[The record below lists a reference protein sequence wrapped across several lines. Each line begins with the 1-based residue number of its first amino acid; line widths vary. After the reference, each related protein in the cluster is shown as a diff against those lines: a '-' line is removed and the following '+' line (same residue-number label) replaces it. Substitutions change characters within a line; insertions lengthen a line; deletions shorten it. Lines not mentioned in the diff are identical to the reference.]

1 MTTRPADNPAP
12 IICLIDPLCG
22 WCYAATPQLTKLRAA
37 LGHEAVQIL
46 PTGLFSGAGA
56 RPMTPAF
63 RDYAW
68 QNDQRIARLSGQP
81 FSQSY
86 YDRVLSDF
94 SVAFDSGPASLTL
107 AMGEF
112 LKAGSGLE
120 ILTQLQ
126 KARYVDGRDLCD
138 SNVLLGIVAEL
149 GFDRRR
155 FAAALNDPAQSEAAM
170 EIITDGRRFLA
181 RHGLEAAPAMIVNAG
196 GEQTLVPSTSLV
208 DPSLGLVEALIAHF
222 RNGASATPV
231 KFRHR

>member
-22 WCYAATPQLTKLRAA
+22 WCYAVTPQLIKLRAA
-37 LGHEAVQIL
+37 LGHDVAQIL

-81 FSQSY
+81 FSQLY
-86 YDRVLSDF
+86 YDRVLSDV
-94 SVAFDSGPASLTL
+94 SAPFDSGPASLTL
-107 AMGEF
+107 AMAEF

-120 ILTQLQ
+120 ILTHLQ
-126 KARYVDGRDLCD
+126 KARYVEGRNLCD
-138 SNVLLGIVAEL
+138 SDVLLGIVAEF

-155 FAAALNDPAQSEAAM
+155 FAAALDDPVQSEAAM
-170 EIITDGRRFLA
+170 EIITDGRRLLA
-181 RHGLEAAPAMIVNAG
+181 RHGLEAVPAMIINDG
-196 GEQTLVPSTSLV
+196 TDQTLVPSSVLV
-208 DPSLGLVEALIAHF
+208 DPSLGLIETLIAHF
-222 RNGASATPV
+222 RNGAGATPL